1 MRLLPVAG
9 PQSRVHN
16 KAGSHLKLKTA
27 ACSVLS
33 LFVFL
38 AFKSTRPQL
47 TLPALDF
54 QHNQLL

>member
-1 MRLLPVAG
+1 MRLVLFAG
-9 PQSRVHN
+9 SQSRVRN
-16 KAGSHLKLKTA
+16 KAGCHLKLKTA

-38 AFKSTRPQL
+38 AFKSTVPQL